1 MTEGQALRRA
11 SMWIGVLLKYAQVKG
26 DEISMEVLDADG
38 SKRRVSLSDDIA
50 EFDKLGAPIRQEIW
64 LWGGDMEV
72 LNEYPPCV

>member
-26 DEISMEVLDADG
+26 DEISMEVSNADG
-38 SKRRVSLSDDIA
+38 SKRRVSLLDDIA
-50 EFDKLGAPIRQEIW
+50 EFEGLGAPMRQEIW
-64 LWGGDMEV
+64 RWGGDMEA